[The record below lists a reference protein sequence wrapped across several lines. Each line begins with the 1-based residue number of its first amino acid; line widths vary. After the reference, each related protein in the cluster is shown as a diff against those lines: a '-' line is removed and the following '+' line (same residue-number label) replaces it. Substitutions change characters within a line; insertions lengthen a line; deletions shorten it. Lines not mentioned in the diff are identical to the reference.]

1 MSRVRVRV
9 RVRVST
15 AAATGVADVVIPVDT
30 AAASPFRPGNALL
43 APGGDLHKSTGAPKR
58 STGRF

>member
-1 MSRVRVRV
+1 MCVRV

-30 AAASPFRPGNALL
+30 AAASPFRPGNALH
-43 APGGDLHKSTGAPKR
+43 PGAR
-58 STGRF
+58 SRESV